1 MYLNITFK
9 FLKINEILLINF
21 NLKFKNEMS
30 TFY

>member
-1 MYLNITFK
+1 MHLNITFK